1 MWHALFVVQIPIL
14 EKVLRTVL
22 VYATIVILFRLGG
35 KRDLSGLN
43 MFDFVVMF
51 LLSNVVQNAIIG
63 NDTSVLGGV
72 IGAVTLVAANAA
84 INRWI
89 TVSDRAA
96 HVLEGRPTAIIENGR
111 FIPGVLRRL
120 SLRPAD
126 VEHAIRTQNGD
137 NIDEI
142 ATGRVEPGGQLV
154 LTLKHE
160 EQSATKG
167 DVADLRARLDAI
179 EAALTSLAASG
190 PRR

>member
-72 IGAVTLVAANAA
+72 IGAFTLVAANAA

-96 HVLEGRPTAIIENGR
+96 HVLEGRPTTIIENGR